1 MKNVTTIIL
10 AAGKSTRIQS
20 NKSKIF
26 HEIAGR
32 SLIEYVYEIAYK
44 ISQNKVIFVCNNT
57 NINKISEQF
66 PKAKVVLQKK
76 LIGTADAIMSSKKI
90 LNKNDN
96 ILILFGDSPL
106 IEKKTVSKMIKNFKL
121 LKKSGSVL
129 VFKSKNPTGYGR
141 VETLNS
147 RIKKVTE
154 EIYANETIKKINL
167 CNSGVMICNQK
178 FLFDNLIK
186 IKNTNLKKEKYI
198 TDIFEVAYKLNKPF
212 SYSICNE
219 NELLGANSR
228 QQLIDL
234 DFILQNKIKDSL
246 IKSGVTIYQ
255 PETVRVSYDTKVGK
269 DTIIEP
275 NVNIRKGVIIK
286 NNVTVKSN
294 TVLEGCIVDNESILG
309 PSANIRPFTKIGKK
323 VKVGNFVEIKN
334 SIIGDASAV
343 SHLSYI
349 GDSSIGK
356 KVNIGA
362 GTITCNYDGKKK
374 HQTVIKNNVFV
385 GSNTSLLAPLYIG
398 QNSIIGAG
406 SVITKN
412 VAPNTLAVGRSKQK
426 NRKII
431 KKYNK

>member
-1 MKNVTTIIL
+1 M
-10 AAGKSTRIQS
+10 
-20 NKSKIF
+20 
-26 HEIAGR
+26 
-32 SLIEYVYEIAYK
+32 
-44 ISQNKVIFVCNNT
+44 
-57 NINKISEQF
+57 
-66 PKAKVVLQKK
+66 
-76 LIGTADAIMSSKKI
+76 
-90 LNKNDN
+90 
-96 ILILFGDSPL
+96 
-106 IEKKTVSKMIKNFKL
+106 
-121 LKKSGSVL
+121 
-129 VFKSKNPTGYGR
+129 
-141 VETLNS
+141 
-147 RIKKVTE
+147 
-154 EIYANETIKKINL
+154 
-167 CNSGVMICNQK
+167 
-178 FLFDNLIK
+178 
-186 IKNTNLKKEKYI
+186 
-198 TDIFEVAYKLNKPF
+198 
-212 SYSICNE
+212 
-219 NELLGANSR
+219 GANSR